1 MNYLQKNIQWLRCLL
16 MGLSA
21 LLVSAAC
28 NEYDGPLAERD
39 AAEVLK
45 DFKFEL
51 LHDVTLDV
59 DYGPM
64 SSRALIEVF
73 EENPLADATADD
85 QSPKGQPLYTTFL
98 DEDGSFHGT
107 MNIPTCVEHVYVYSP
122 SWGTPMLMDSKIK
135 NNRAMVSNIPLSWP
149 TTRAETGG
157 GERYTIRAL
166 TDGEIDL
173 NGGQNF
179 YTINGGWNAYGR
191 SNNENGLIDNEG
203 TMTSQ
208 EIKAV
213 QFKLW
218 GNTEKVSGSFD
229 NRKLRV
235 ANVNVKVLETFVDEN
250 GDTQDV
256 QDATVYFTMISEAAW
271 NENAFGYYFYPLN
284 TEPDLATIKKYII
297 LPNISIEK
305 HAPFGTKNSNYI
317 FPNDEAPAYQN
328 MRCKLLY
335 EDAEGNVCD
344 RFPPNT
350 EIGFFLMSNAFD
362 DGSTVGAKTTIGDK
376 QYNTRDTGKIKYT
389 ADRFYDSNPTQ
400 KDMSRYIALALPDNT
415 IVYGVEDGANSRT
428 GDYGDKSF
436 EDMIFTLTANPN
448 KAIKPHDELPDANKV
463 DPDVVVYST
472 VTAYTRTYAF
482 EDIWPEGGDYDL
494 NDVVVEHRRTFTL
507 NQYDYIKEVV
517 DEFKVRSIATHCDGF
532 AIQLKKDNHGTI
544 TLPQGAEWEEATGS
558 IIITKNVQNGQTFT
572 IKREFADK
580 TMVKKTIQTEDLNPY
595 IINYTLTTDP
605 AQRIEVHLPTKAITS
620 KGKKMGQG
628 NSDYYVDETVKFPY
642 AILIPVGGF
651 KLSPE
656 GVRIDKYYTKYTS
669 WTDSKGGKDTDWYK
683 YPDTSLDK

>member
-59 DYGPM
+59 DYGPL

-85 QSPKGQPLYTTFL
+85 QSPKGLPLYTTFL

-122 SWGTPMLMDSKIK
+122 SWIAPTLKDCMIK
-135 NNRAMVSNIPLSWP
+135 DNRVAVSNVPMAWP
-149 TTRAETGG
+149 TTRTLTRG
-157 GERYTIRAL
+157 GEGYTIRAL

-191 SNNENGLIDNEG
+191 SNNENRLIDNEG

-218 GNTEKVSGSFD
+218 GNTIKESHKFD
-229 NRKLRV
+229 NSYLRV
-235 ANVNVKVLETFVDEN
+235 ENVNIKVLETYVDEK
-250 GDTQDV
+250 GETQQV

-271 NENAFGYYFYPLN
+271 NENAFGYYVYPLN

-297 LPNISIEK
+297 LPNISITNN
-305 HAPFGTKNSNYI
+305 APFGTKNSKYI
-317 FPNDEAPAYQN
+317 FHKDEAPAYQN

-335 EDAEGNVCD
+335 EDAKGNVSD

-350 EIGFFLMSNAFD
+350 EIGFFLMGNAFD
-362 DGSTVGAKTTIGDK
+362 DGSTVNTGMTTIGGK
-376 QYNTRDTGKIKYT
+376 QYDTRAAGKIKY
-389 ADRFYDSNPTQ
+389 DENKFYDSNPTK

-415 IVYGVEDGANSRT
+415 IVYGVEDGANSTT
-428 GDYGDKSF
+428 GAYGDKSF

-448 KAIKPHDELPDANKV
+448 KAIKPHDELPEDNKV
-463 DPDVVVYST
+463 NPNQPMWST
-472 VTAYTRTYAF
+472 RDIYTRTYAF

-494 NDVVVEHRRTFTL
+494 NDVVVEHTRTYTF
-507 NQYDYIKEVV
+507 NQFNYVKEVV
-517 DEFKVRSIATHCDGF
+517 DIFKVRSIADHTDGF
-532 AIQLKKDNHGTI
+532 AIQLNQTNHGTM
-544 TLPQGAEWEEATGS
+544 TLPKGAEWESTTNS
-558 IIITKNVQNGQTFT
+558 IILTKNVQNGQNFT
-572 IKREFADK
+572 ITRVFADNVMNK
-580 TMVKKTIQTEDLNPY
+580 TTIENEELNPY

-605 AQRIEVHLPTKAITS
+605 NARIEVHLPGLAVTS
-620 KGKKMGQG
+620 KGLKTEG
-628 NSDYYVDETVKFPY
+628 NSKYYVNETVKFPF
-642 AILIPVGGF
+642 AIRIPVGGF

-656 GVRIDKYYTKYTS
+656 GVRIDRYYPNYS
-669 WTDSKGGKDTDWYK
+669 GWTESSGKSNTDWY
-683 YPDTSLDK
+683 TSPNTALDK